1 MNEGGPAA
9 FVSDSSWEVAKKFV
23 QGMGN
28 FSNSLTQ
35 VTRVLEREKFESE
48 VVDPTCFFMMRTLL
62 AHHRIRSNIYFAVLT
77 LYPEDFNYQSSLTA
91 KQLIKQL
98 DRSTHSA
105 LASAIF
111 AYNRAKS
118 VANEEHIPELDK
130 DIQEYGEVG
139 MIVGRHLPNLGI
151 AKGLILALVRHL
163 AFAAF
168 SQKKP
173 ADYTKYR
180 SATRRQKKAYDLQLE
195 SQHFGCHH
203 SQLASLIVQKL
214 GFRRKFAQACYLAL
228 ASNIKTIPED
238 AAVLREACRLVDFIM
253 LEEDIPSDTQ
263 LDYSRL
269 GTSRAV
275 ILEPLKTALKVRT
288 SGSLSAWMSKTEEQ
302 VNAQNSPD
310 LYEEAPGHIYDEEF
324 DFSSVPESVRSE
336 FSMED
341 FASFRSAIHDI
352 LGD

>member
-9 FVSDSSWEVAKKFV
+9 FLNESGWKVAKKFV

-35 VTRVLEREKFESE
+35 VARVLEREKFNSQE
-48 VVDPTCFFMMRTLL
+48 VDPTCFFMMRTLL

-77 LYPEDFNYQSSLTA
+77 LFPEDFNDQSSLTA

-111 AYNRAKS
+111 TYNRAKS
-118 VANEEHIPELDK
+118 IANEEHVPELDK

-139 MIVGRHLPNLGI
+139 MIVGRHLPKLGI
-151 AKGLILALVRHL
+151 ANGLIVAIVRHL

-180 SATRRQKKAYDLQLE
+180 TATRRQKKAYDLQLE

-214 GFRRKFAQACYLAL
+214 GFKRQFAQACYLAL
-228 ASNIKTIPED
+228 ASNIKTIPEE
-238 AAVLREACRLVDFIM
+238 ASILREACKLVDFIM
-253 LEEDIPSDTQ
+253 LEEDIPSENV
-263 LDYSRL
+263 LNYSRL
-269 GTSRAV
+269 GTSREV
-275 ILEPLKTALKVRT
+275 ILEPLKTALKVHT
-288 SGSLSAWMSKTEEQ
+288 SGSLYAWMSKTEDQ
-302 VNAQNSPD
+302 ITPQNSPD
-310 LYEEAPGHIYDEEF
+310 LYEDAPGNIYDDEF

-336 FSMED
+336 FSIED